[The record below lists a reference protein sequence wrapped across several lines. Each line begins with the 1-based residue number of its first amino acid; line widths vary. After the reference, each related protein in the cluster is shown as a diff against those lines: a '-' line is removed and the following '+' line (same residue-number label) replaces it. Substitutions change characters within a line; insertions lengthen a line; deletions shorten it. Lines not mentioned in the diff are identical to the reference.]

1 MRKDGLDAPDV
12 VLNSSTTPYFIRGAL
27 AVATDLLR
35 ETGGRVQ
42 RPTPYNVILP
52 PLLYSAPKLM
62 SNPNLQSLSRGY
74 VGSCFT

>member
-12 VLNSSTTPYFIRGAL
+12 ALNSSTTPYFIRGAL

-35 ETGGRVQ
+35 EAGGRVQ
-42 RPTPYNVILP
+42 RPTPYNLILP
-52 PLLYSAPKLM
+52 PLLYSAPKLK
-62 SNPNLQSLSRGY
+62 SNPNLQFVSRGY